1 VTGSAPTH
9 SVFAAEAMVST
20 VDSLATQA
28 GIAMLRRGGSAV
40 DAAIA
45 ANAVLTVTL
54 PNQCGIGG
62 DLFALVQPARGPVES
77 LVAAGRAGSGADPE
91 RLRAEG
97 RTRMPEDANP
107 SSITIPGCVDG
118 WLALH
123 ERHGRIAMDELLAPA
138 VRYATEGFPASR
150 YFAEAVTRR
159 APTSPDAAAMTVDG
173 RLDDGMRVTRP
184 GAARVLD
191 ALGRQG
197 RSGVFDGE
205 FGRGLLAIGDGEF
218 SEADLAV
225 NQAEWG
231 KAASLD
237 VWGTR
242 LWTAPPPSQG
252 YQTLAAAWIAEQL
265 GLDSDPS
272 DPVWAHL
279 LIEAMR
285 QAAYDRPRVLFD
297 GADAAGLI
305 DPQRLRPRVAAIDAS
320 HAAELSDSY
329 RQGGTTYLCVV
340 DSEGMA
346 VSLIQSNCMSFGSGL
361 VAGATGIWLHN
372 RGIGFGLEPES
383 PNEYRPG
390 RRPAHTLAPA
400 LVTGTDG
407 TFRAALGTRGGDSQ
421 PQVVLQLLARI
432 LVSGQRPDEALAA
445 GRWILRGTGDTTS
458 FNTWGFGG
466 QVRVGVEGQA
476 PAGWLPGLE
485 KRGHAVFTE
494 PAFSH
499 AFGHAQMIVS
509 DGSTLMGGADPRATA
524 EAAAGY

>member
-1 VTGSAPTH
+1 MTGGAPTH
-9 SVFAAEAMVST
+9 SVFATEAMVST

-62 DLFALVQPARGPVES
+62 DLFALVQSAGGPVES
-77 LVAAGRAGSGADPE
+77 LVAAGRAGSGADPD

-97 RTRMPEDANP
+97 RTRMPDDADP
-107 SSITIPGCVDG
+107 RSITVPGCVDG

-123 ERHGRIAMDELLAPA
+123 ERHGRIALDELVAPA
-138 VRYATEGFPASR
+138 IWYAREGFPASR
-150 YFAEAVTRR
+150 YFAEGVTKR
-159 APTSPDAAAMTVDG
+159 AGSSPEAAAMTVDG
-173 RLDDGMRVTRP
+173 RLDEGMRVIRP

-191 ALGRQG
+191 ALAGEG
-197 RSGVFDGE
+197 RSGVFEGE
-205 FGRGLLAIGDGEF
+205 FGRGLLAVGDGEF

-225 NQAEWG
+225 NQAEWVD
-231 KAASLD
+231 AVSLD

-252 YQTLAAAWIAEQL
+252 YQALSAAWIAEQL
-265 GLDSDPS
+265 GLGSDPS
-272 DPVWAHL
+272 DPAWAHL

-285 QAAYDRPRVLFD
+285 QVAYDRPRVLFD
-297 GADAAGLI
+297 GANAGELL
-305 DPQRLRPRVAAIDAS
+305 DPQRLRPRATAIDAS
-320 HAAELSDSY
+320 RTAELSDSY
-329 RQGGTTYLCVV
+329 RRGGTTYLCVV
-340 DSEGMA
+340 DSDGMA

-361 VAGATGIWLHN
+361 VAGTSGIWLHN
-372 RGIGFGLEPES
+372 RGIGFDLEPGG
-383 PNEYRPG
+383 PNEYRPR

-400 LVTGTDG
+400 LVTELDG
-407 TFRAALGTRGGDSQ
+407 TFRAAIGTRGGDSQ
-421 PQVVLQLLARI
+421 PQVVLQLLARA
-432 LVSGQRPDEALAA
+432 LVSGQKPDEALAA

-466 QVRVGVEGQA
+466 QVRVGVEEHV
-476 PAGWLPGLE
+476 PAGWLAGLE
-485 KRGHAVFTE
+485 KRGHTVFTE

-509 DGSTLMGGADPRATA
+509 DGSTLMGAADPRATA